1 MARKKRSRRQKWIR
15 FVEFEMVLLALLC
28 VGIIVFFAS
37 GYAGKISKMK
47 SDADYLVSQS
57 SRNTFRSAQTSIA
70 YDVNGKTLSVL
81 KGEKDVYYV
90 ESDAI
95 PNYAKQAIVSIE
107 DKKYYEHHGV
117 DYKAIVRAG
126 WAYVRNRRITQGAS
140 TITQQLAKN
149 IFLSSEKTI
158 DRKLEEIF
166 IASDLEKKYSKTDIL
181 EFYLNNIYFG
191 NGYYGIQAASRG
203 YFNKDVSGLSLSE
216 IAFLCAIPNRPTYYD
231 PKEHFDHTMKRRNQI
246 LEAMLDDKV
255 IPETVYKQA
264 IRETITLE
272 EPPDEEKHNYA
283 ETYTFYCA
291 TRALMEMDGFE
302 FQTVF
307 DSDEAKAEYQEDYD
321 ATYEDCNAKLYTGGF
336 RIYTSL
342 DLNTQDAL
350 QSTIDQTLAGF
361 TETNE
366 NGVFTLQSASTCIDN
381 TTGMVRA
388 IVGGR
393 SQDVTG
399 YTLNRAFQSFRQPG
413 STIKPL
419 IVYTPALEMG
429 YNANS
434 TVQDVKTEEG
444 PSNAGG
450 SYWGAINLRTAVE
463 QSKNTVAWQIFE
475 ELTPAKGISYLEKM
489 QFSRLDENDKNPA
502 ASLGGFTYGVSPLE
516 MAKGYATIENDGAY
530 RDPTCILKI
539 TDSEGTVIF
548 QPSQPEEIV
557 YQEEAAREMTDI
569 LQGVLIRGT
578 GKGLDLGE
586 MPCAGKTGTTNDSK
600 DGWFVG
606 YTRYYTTSVWV
617 GYDTP
622 RTLSNLYGATYPG
635 KIWHDFMAGL
645 HEGLE
650 PREFVKPANYNYV
663 PETVQEEAPAEE
675 EQETNEA
682 GEAIDPNAGGTIEG
696 VAEEGVN
703 EVWEDENGTVIE
715 DNSQEAAPVEEAP
728 VTEQPATDQTQAQP
742 EAGAEAA
749 PETPSDPLSDMLPD
763 D

>member
-1 MARKKRSRRQKWIR
+1 MARKKRTRRQKWIR
-15 FVEFEMVLLALLC
+15 FVKFEMLLLGLLC
-28 VGIIVFFAS
+28 IAIMVFFAS
-37 GYAGKISKMK
+37 GYAGKISTMK
-47 SDADYLVSQS
+47 SDADFLVSNS
-57 SRNTFRSAQTSIA
+57 DKNTFRTAQTSIA
-70 YDVNGKTLSVL
+70 YDVNGDTLSVL

-90 ESDAI
+90 ESDEI

-107 DKKYYEHHGV
+107 DKKYYSHHGV
-117 DYKAIVRAG
+117 DYKAIIRAA
-126 WAYVRNRRITQGAS
+126 WAYLRNRRITQGAS

-149 IFLSSEKTI
+149 VFLTSEKTWE
-158 DRKLEEIF
+158 RKVEEIF
-166 IASDLEKKYSKTDIL
+166 IASDLEKKYSKSAIL

-203 YFNKDVSGLSLSE
+203 YFNKDVDELSLSQA
-216 IAFLCAIPNRPTYYD
+216 AFLCAIPNRPTYYD

-246 LEAMLDDKV
+246 LDAMLDDKV
-255 IPETVYKQA
+255 ITEETYKQA
-264 IRETITLE
+264 VRETITLE

-302 FQTVF
+302 FRTVF
-307 DSDEAKAEYQEDYD
+307 DSDEEKQEYEEDYD
-321 ATYEDCNAKLYTGGF
+321 AAYEECNAKLYTGGF

-342 DLNTQDAL
+342 DLGTQDML
-350 QSTIDQTLAGF
+350 QSTMDEALAGF
-361 TETNE
+361 DETTDD
-366 NGVFTLQSASTCIDN
+366 GVFALQSASVCIDN

-419 IVYTPALEMG
+419 IVYTPALEHG
-429 YNANS
+429 YNAN
-434 TVQDVKTEEG
+434 TVVQDTQFEG
-444 PSNAGG
+444 GPANSGG
-450 SYWGAINLRTAVE
+450 GYSGSITLRTAVE
-463 QSKNTVAWQIFE
+463 QSKNTVAWQIFTD
-475 ELTPAKGISYLEKM
+475 LTPEVGISYLEKM
-489 QFSRLDENDKNPA
+489 QFARLDENDKNPA
-502 ASLGGFTYGVSPLE
+502 ASLGGFTNGVSPLE

-539 TDSEGTVIF
+539 TDSEGSAIY
-548 QPSQPEEIV
+548 QPSKKEEVV

-578 GKGLDLGE
+578 GVGLGLGD
-586 MPCAGKTGTTNDSK
+586 MPCAGKTGTTNDNK

-622 RTLSNLYGATYPG
+622 RTMYGLYGATYPG
-635 KIWHDFMAGL
+635 KIWHNFMTTL

-650 PREFVKPANYNYV
+650 PKDFVKPENYEYI
-663 PETVQEEAPAEE
+663 PEVVEEEAPEE
-675 EQETNEA
+675 VTDEA
-682 GEAIDPNAGGTIEG
+682 GEALEAQPEEVQEGG
-696 VAEEGVN
+696 VVEEGVD
-703 EVWEDENGTVIE
+703 EVWEDDTGAVV
-715 DNSQEAAPVEEAP
+715 DDGAGAGDAG
-728 VTEQPATDQTQAQP
+728 
-742 EAGAEAA
+742 AGAEVPA
-749 PETPSDPLSDMLPD
+749 ETPIEEPAEVPATE
-763 D
+763 